1 MNYRLLIMLIPIVL
15 WDINCTPQQ
24 KIDTG
29 VGVSNA
35 VQKKSKIEKVEITE
49 QTRGTNRLI
58 TFTSGSKTTTVNENV
73 SVDVLSAVAWENI
86 IKQAELIDLDKIAL
100 WQSPSEGRFGDRALA
115 STVSITV
122 DGKAYQSSSFDS
134 GRPPKEL
141 ENLYRELFKE
151 IKAKQ

>member
-1 MNYRLLIMLIPIVL
+1 MNYKFLIMLSPFIAFNT
-15 WDINCTPQQ
+15 NCTSRQ
-24 KIDTG
+24 KVDTA
-29 VGVSNA
+29 VVTSND
-35 VQKKSKIEKVEITE
+35 VQKRSKIKKVEITE

-58 TFTSGSKTTTVNENV
+58 TFTPGSVTTTENGNV
-73 SVDVLSAVAWENI
+73 SVDVLSAVAWGNI

-151 IKAKQ
+151 IKAQ